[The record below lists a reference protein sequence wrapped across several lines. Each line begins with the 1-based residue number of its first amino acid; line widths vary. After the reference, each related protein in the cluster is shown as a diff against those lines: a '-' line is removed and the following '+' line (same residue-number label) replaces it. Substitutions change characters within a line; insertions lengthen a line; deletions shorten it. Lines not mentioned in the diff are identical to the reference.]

1 METKL
6 PLVIL
11 SSFML
16 SASLDQAHI
25 FTLPENLFMISNGTF
40 QGYLHLVSVSTLLT
54 HRGAT
59 RWLMCTEMELVILG
73 LTPKTLFLRYLQ
85 KIQAFPRPSKIP
97 FVNRI
102 KY

>member
-25 FTLPENLFMISNGTF
+25 FTLLENLFMISNGTF

-54 HRGAT
+54 H
-59 RWLMCTEMELVILG
+59 
-73 LTPKTLFLRYLQ
+73 
-85 KIQAFPRPSKIP
+85 
-97 FVNRI
+97 
-102 KY
+102 